1 MSLQEEIKKVLKENP
16 SIIVEAL
23 MQKPAILYEVLAK
36 LMPWQT
42 LLSEVEKLKSDVE
55 EIKRNMAT
63 KEDLKNLV
71 TNEDAK
77 NFVTKDEFKKEIN
90 RLETIIVGLGARW
103 GLIGEDA
110 FRRGMY
116 EILKTEGF
124 DVTYEILYDKQ
135 EDAYGEPSDVE
146 YDIVIKDHEIIMVE
160 VTSAVKRGDL
170 PTIKKE
176 KEFYEKEKNV
186 KITRVI
192 VVTPFIHDKY
202 PDKVKAIAK
211 TMGIDIIFP

>member
-23 MQKPAILYEVLAK
+23 MQKPEVLYEALAK

-42 LLSEVEKLKSDVE
+42 VLHNIEEIRNEIS
-55 EIKRNMAT
+55 EIKRNMVTKEDAKNFAT
-63 KEDLKNLV
+63 KEDLKN
-71 TNEDAK
+71 
-77 NFVTKDEFKKEIN
+77 EIK

-103 GLIGEDA
+103 GLMNEDA

-124 DVTYEILYDKQ
+124 DVAHELLYDKQ
-135 EDAYGEPSDVE
+135 GEVYGEPSEVE
-146 YDIVIKDHEIIMVE
+146 YDMVIKDHETIMVE
-160 VTSAVKRGDL
+160 VTSAIKRGDL
-170 PTIKKE
+170 PIIKKK

-202 PDKVKAIAK
+202 AERVKAIAK
-211 TMGIDIIFP
+211 SMGIDIIFP